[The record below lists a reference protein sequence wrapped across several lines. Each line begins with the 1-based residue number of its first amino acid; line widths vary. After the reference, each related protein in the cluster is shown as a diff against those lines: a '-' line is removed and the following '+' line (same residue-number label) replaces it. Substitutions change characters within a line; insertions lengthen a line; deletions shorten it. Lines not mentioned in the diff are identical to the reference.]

1 MRKLGA
7 SLLAGLLFGL
17 GLALAGM
24 TLPSRVLGF
33 LDMAGAWDPSL
44 ALVMVG
50 AIAVH
55 AALGRVIRGREKP
68 LFEARFHLPTRADID
83 RRLVTGAALFGVGWG
98 LVGLCPG
105 PALVS
110 AATGAPWAVVFV
122 TAMAAGMVAQRK
134 LDGR

>member
-33 LDMAGAWDPSL
+33 LDVTGAWDPSL

-50 AIAVH
+50 AGSGESYFVDFFTVVG
-55 AALGRVIRGREKP
+55 GRSTITACTGRRGR
-68 LFEARFHLPTRADID
+68 LRRAGGRGRS
-83 RRLVTGAALFGVGWG
+83 RRRRRWRGGT
-98 LVGLCPG
+98 
-105 PALVS
+105 
-110 AATGAPWAVVFV
+110 
-122 TAMAAGMVAQRK
+122 
-134 LDGR
+134 